1 MGKHSASPHRRN
13 GEILLPTPEEREHKL
28 RKLPTF
34 EPHDLLE
41 LMGPTKKNSPELI
54 LKIRERNNEELRTL
68 VARPA

>member
-13 GEILLPTPEEREHKL
+13 GEILLPTPEEREQKL

-41 LMGPTKKNSPELI
+41 LMGPTKK
-54 LKIRERNNEELRTL
+54 IRPN
-68 VARPA
+68 